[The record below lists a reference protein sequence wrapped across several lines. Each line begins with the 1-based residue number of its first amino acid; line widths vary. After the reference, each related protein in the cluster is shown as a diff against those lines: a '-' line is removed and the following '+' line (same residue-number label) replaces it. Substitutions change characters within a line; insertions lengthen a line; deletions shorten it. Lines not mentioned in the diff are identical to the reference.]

1 MLSAEVLTCISRT
14 PFLRTVLQCDPISV
28 AVNVPGQSSWDPS
41 SLLATLS
48 QASAVLVAIIG
59 GFLVSRLVAISSER
73 EGIRRLLAAASGRI
87 SHIASDLDNARDIRF
102 GRVQRNF
109 SVMAVDRFLE
119 DPQLDLD
126 KLVNQSVPPGTTA
139 EELKPYAVALR
150 EVTLRV
156 TDEIRQTITARDTRA
171 LKFADLVSR
180 GLKVETP
187 NQGFHERVFE
197 YLRKQLPAPQNLFGM
212 PTYIEPLS
220 MLQLRTTP
228 DWVHDRDARRADEE
242 VRAEAD
248 LKTQL
253 KSANAEQDRLKDELI
268 RIGRPVGV
276 LSAIWVLGI
285 LSILGIFVPVVV
297 MAYEP
302 KGLEDWAK
310 VALISSFVAGLMA
323 ILGYVIWF
331 WRKIAVREEGQ
342 QNSTLD
348 Q

>member
-1 MLSAEVLTCISRT
+1 MLSAEVVTCVSRT

-28 AVNVPGQSSWDPS
+28 TVNVPGQSSWDPS

-73 EGIRRLLAAASGRI
+73 EGMRRLLAAASGRI
-87 SHIASDLDNARDIRF
+87 SHIASDLDDARHLRF
-102 GRVQRNF
+102 GRVKRDF
-109 SVMAVDRFLE
+109 WGMAVDRFLE
-119 DPQLDLD
+119 DQKLDVD
-126 KLVNQSVPPGTTA
+126 KLVNQNVPPGTKA
-139 EELKPYAVALR
+139 EELKQYAIALR
-150 EVTLRV
+150 EETLRLK
-156 TDEIRQTITARDTRA
+156 DEIRMTIMARDTNA
-171 LKFADLVSR
+171 VKFADLVSR
-180 GLKVETP
+180 GLKVETLNP
-187 NQGFHERVFE
+187 TFQQRVFE
-197 YLRKQLPAPQNLFGM
+197 YLRKELPAPRNPFGI
-212 PTYIEPLS
+212 PIIEPLS
-220 MLQLRTTP
+220 LLLLPPKP
-228 DWVHDRDARRADEE
+228 DWVHERDARRADEE

-253 KSANAEQDRLKDELI
+253 KSALAEQDRLKDELI
-268 RIGRPVGV
+268 RIGRPIGV

-302 KGLEDWAK
+302 NGLEDWAK

-342 QNSTLD
+342 KNSTLD